1 MKLRR
6 RYDELT
12 AEVSALLQ
20 QRELLL
26 TQISDDKAEWEKLQR
41 VSSVAGCMSTC
52 RNALQFLCSAGSS
65 CCEQTRSALQ
75 FLCSAASNPSSG
87 ITGNLSTHQQ

>member
-12 AEVSALLQ
+12 AEVTALVQ

-26 TQISDDKAEWEKLQR
+26 TQMSDDKAEWEKLQR
-41 VSSVAGCMSTC
+41 VSHDD
-52 RNALQFLCSAGSS
+52 
-65 CCEQTRSALQ
+65 
-75 FLCSAASNPSSG
+75 AS
-87 ITGNLSTHQQ
+87 QKC

>member
-1 MKLRR
+1 MPHYLQVMKLRR

-12 AEVSALLQ
+12 SEVTGLVQ

-41 VSSVAGCMSTC
+41 VSSGTQGQRLLSCASMDFVSAKHSLAGI
-52 RNALQFLCSAGSS
+52 
-65 CCEQTRSALQ
+65 
-75 FLCSAASNPSSG
+75 AA
-87 ITGNLSTHQQ
+87 

>member
-1 MKLRR
+1 MSCTQVMKLRR

-26 TQISDDKAEWEKLQR
+26 TQMSDDKAEWEKLQR

-52 RNALQFLCSAGSS
+52 RNALQVLSSAGSS
-65 CCEQTRSALQ
+65 CCEQTRDCQ
-75 FLCSAASNPSSG
+75 QPM
-87 ITGNLSTHQQ
+87 GNLSTHQQRSIAVV

>member
-41 VSSVAGCMSTC
+41 VSSVAGRKPTF
-52 RNALQFLCSAGSS
+52 RH
-65 CCEQTRSALQ
+65 T
-75 FLCSAASNPSSG
+75 AAVVNRQLIASDPSSG
-87 ITGNLSTHQQ
+87 NNGSLGM